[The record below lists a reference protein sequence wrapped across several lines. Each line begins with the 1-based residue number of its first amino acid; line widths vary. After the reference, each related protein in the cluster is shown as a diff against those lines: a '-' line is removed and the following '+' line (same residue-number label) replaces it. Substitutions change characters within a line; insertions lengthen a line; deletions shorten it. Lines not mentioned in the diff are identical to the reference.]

1 MCYVYFF
8 PFQNAYPV
16 SGLYSVH
23 LLSLEALLAVIENI
37 ENHCQYRMMSENQ
50 TLQNK
55 NLPENDLSGKDF
67 MFILTFPNK
76 CKVFSLGLPPL
87 EVIFVKKEML

>member
-1 MCYVYFF
+1 
-8 PFQNAYPV
+8 
-16 SGLYSVH
+16 
-23 LLSLEALLAVIENI
+23 
-37 ENHCQYRMMSENQ
+37 MMSENQ